1 MKILDVDPERKAK
14 FDELRRRELERT
26 AERRRAYSA
35 EYRRQNREK
44 INAYRR
50 EYEKKN
56 REKRAAYL
64 QRYRLENP
72 DRYLEARIR
81 AAISFLGKHGYSVI
95 KLDTEGKTE

>member
-35 EYRRQNREK
+35 EYRRKNREK
-44 INAYRR
+44 VNAYRR

-81 AAISFLGKHGYSVI
+81 AAISFLGKHGYRVI

>member
-72 DRYLEARIR
+72 DRVLEARIR
-81 AAISFLGKHGYSVI
+81 AAISFLGKHGYKAI
-95 KLDTEGKTE
+95 KLNAEDETE